1 MAAAVIYV
9 DPLTIQPV
17 LDGKW
22 HRADLTAVPQSGQA
36 VTMLCGESG
45 AAEFKF
51 SGERRDERIHQ
62 QCEPCDD
69 VLRRRRGIPS
79 RRDRIGRR

>member
-1 MAAAVIYV
+1 MVAAVIYV
-9 DPLTIQPV
+9 DPLTVQPV
-17 LDGKW
+17 LNGKW
-22 HRADLTAVPQSGQA
+22 HRMDLTAVPQPGQV

-45 AAEFKF
+45 AAEFKLP
-51 SGERRDERIHQ
+51 GERRDERVHQ

>member
-1 MAAAVIYV
+1 MF
-9 DPLTIQPV
+9 PSSR
-17 LDGKW
+17 
-22 HRADLTAVPQSGQA
+22 RADRRHGPVPGQT

-45 AAEFKF
+45 AAEFRL

-62 QCEPCDD
+62 QREPCED
-69 VLRRRRGIPS
+69 VFRRRKGILS

>member
-1 MAAAVIYV
+1 MVAAVIYI

-17 LDGKW
+17 LNGKW
-22 HRADLTAVPQSGQA
+22 HRLDLTAVPQPGQT

-45 AAEFKF
+45 AAEFKL
-51 SGERRDERIHQ
+51 SGERRDERTHQ
-62 QCEPCDD
+62 QCESCDD
-69 VLRRRRGIPS
+69 VLRRRKGIPL

>member
-1 MAAAVIYV
+1 MVAAVIYV
-9 DPLTIQPV
+9 DPQTIQPV
-17 LDGKW
+17 LNGKW
-22 HRADLTAVPQSGQA
+22 HRADLTAVPQPGQT

-45 AAEFKF
+45 AAEFKL
-51 SGERRDERIHQ
+51 SGERRDGHIHQ

-69 VLRRRRGIPS
+69 VLRRRKGIPS

>member
-1 MAAAVIYV
+1 MVAAVIYV

-17 LDGKW
+17 LNGKW
-22 HRADLTAVPQSGQA
+22 HRMDLTAVPEPGEA

-45 AAEFKF
+45 EAEFKL
-51 SGERRDERIHQ
+51 SGEGRNNRVHQ

-69 VLRRRRGIPS
+69 VLRQRKGIPS